1 MICVSIQMVGYNN
14 VEVCLKIN
22 NIKERKKNNLIE
34 QPSDRAFRQIVIP
47 WSVSCVTNYLCIQNH
62 SIIRFDE

>member
-1 MICVSIQMVGYNN
+1 MVGYNN

-47 WSVSCVTNYLCIQNH
+47 
-62 SIIRFDE
+62 